1 MAYIQMWD
9 PQRRRFVTVSD
20 EYVEEYKKQGLT
32 TKLPTK
38 EELDWM
44 QKNPIAYSDTI
55 SQPKSNTAQY
65 PSAQYPSAQ
74 YPSMPQYE
82 SPYQKQIDALLNEV
96 INYKPFTYDVEKDP
110 MYQAYKERYQQAGAE
125 AFQNTIGDL
134 AGLTGGRMNTWAIS
148 AASQARQSWNERLMD
163 VVPELY
169 NLAYS
174 MYMQELN
181 NKYNQ
186 LSALSGLEARDYQRY
201 RDLIDDIRYQQEFEY
216 KQLQDKLA
224 QERYEKEWEYGVERD
239 KIADERYLQEW
250 LHQLD
255 REKVADDRYLREWL
269 YQLERDK
276 KADERYERE
285 WEYMVSQDEY
295 ARMNQEEKEAYER
308 YWREK
313 LFDYQVSKDEYERMD
328 REEKKAYDRYWQE
341 KLFEY
346 GVQQDELNR
355 AERAEERAY
364 QRWLDS
370 LKFKE
375 EQTPTAGQLAN
386 YNSILNGLLNRFDNP
401 TDALRY
407 VNQIGKQ
414 TYVDLIGEDL
424 YNQLLQDLLGGY
436 QEDTIPALYSEMM
449 RSPDPKQWLIDN
461 AIYLTSNEL
470 KELIKYLPD
479 QTDEEFKK
487 YLEDILR

>member
-9 PQRRRFVTVSD
+9 PQRRRFVTVSN

-65 PSAQYPSAQ
+65 PSTQYT
-74 YPSMPQYE
+74 SMPQYE

-110 MYQAYKERYQQAGAE
+110 MYQAYKERYQQAGTE

-148 AASQARQSWNERLMD
+148 AASQARQSWDERLMD

-313 LFDYQVSKDEYERMD
+313 LFDYQVSKDEYERMS
-328 REEKKAYDRYWQE
+328 REEKKAYDRAWQE

-375 EQTPTAGQLAN
+375 GQTPTAGQLAN
-386 YNSILNGLLNRFDNP
+386 YNSILNGLLNRFENP

-436 QEDTIPALYSEMM
+436 QEDTIPALYNEMM
-449 RSPDPKQWLIDN
+449 KSKDPRQWLIEN
-461 AIYLTSNEL
+461 APYLTSEEL
-470 KELIKYLPD
+470 KVLEGYLPD
-479 QTDEEFKK
+479 DDTAKLIDE
-487 YLEDILR
+487 ILKNRK